1 MIDNLVTT
9 YKKGAITPDHMVVQC
24 LHMIDPGA
32 PELVL
37 AHLPNERLD
46 RLLDFTKRYRPSMI
60 STHGILPTI
69 DQVEA
74 ARHWIEGK
82 RIAS

>member
-1 MIDNLVTT
+1 MMKRLVAT

-24 LHMIDPGA
+24 LHMIDPAA

-37 AHLPNERLD
+37 GHLPQELFD
-46 RLLDFTKRYRPSMI
+46 RMLDFTERYRPSMI
-60 STHGILPTI
+60 STLGILPTF

-74 ARHWIEGK
+74 AKRWIQRK

>member
-1 MIDNLVTT
+1 MMESLVAI
-9 YKKGAITPDHMVVQC
+9 YEKGAITPDHMVVQC
-24 LHMIDPGA
+24 LHMINPAA

-37 AHLPNERLD
+37 GLLPMDLFD
-46 RLLDFTKRYRPSMI
+46 RVLDFTKKYRPSMI
-60 STHGILPTI
+60 SSHGILPTI

-74 ARHWIEGK
+74 ARRWLERK